1 MLYFVANRQSAVR
14 EDYQPD
20 IVQDCLPTN
29 EENDE
34 EETARESK
42 FNFLRKK
49 SVMIRRK
56 VSKSFSGDKE
66 PENHEPAP
74 EPAILLNV
82 NSLNSLSKNESVIFY
97 D

>member
-1 MLYFVANRQSAVR
+1 MYFVANRQSANND
-14 EDYQPD
+14 EDQPD

-29 EENDE
+29 EEDE
-34 EETARESK
+34 DIRESK

-56 VSKSFSGDKE
+56 VSKSFSSEKE
-66 PENHEPAP
+66 QESSENPV
-74 EPAILLNV
+74 LLNV
-82 NSLNSLSKNESVIFY
+82 NTLPKNESVIFY